1 MTKENFIDQA
11 AGKIYFLHYADKS
24 PRSWCHCILHND
36 EKGSIHPGS
45 HCPSPVMVWQSGAK
59 VEWWRT
65 SHRADKGSHSHVQ
78 AVNITHTFQWE
89 HANPSAKFPGVRIWL
104 NSLNEGHAGHKATL
118 TGNMQAGFS
127 ADDSAEGV
135 GCQALVDADV
145 FVFVQM
151 ADAKV
156 SSHEREVW
164 PWSGMDERLIEFPPV
179 DKNIHS
185 ELKKRRML
193 H

>member
-1 MTKENFIDQA
+1 MTKENFINQA
-11 AGKIYFLHYADKS
+11 AGKIYFLYYAGKS
-24 PRSWCHCILHND
+24 PHPHHYCILHND

-65 SHRADKGSHSHVQ
+65 SHRADKRSHSRVH

-89 HANPSAKFPGVRIWL
+89 HANPSAKFPRMRIWL
-104 NSLNEGHAGHKATL
+104 NSLHEGHAGHPATL
-118 TGNMQAGFS
+118 TGNVQAGFS
-127 ADDSAEGV
+127 ADHSAKGV
-135 GCQALVDADV
+135 GRQALVDADV

-156 SSHEREVW
+156 SSHEREAW

-179 DKNIHS
+179 DKNTVN
-185 ELKKRRML
+185 KKKKTRML
-193 H
+193 Y